1 MFLRELEYKGGLFYK
16 AWPGVGAINNK
27 LNMIKTKYEQTRAIL
42 DQNLSPS
49 IFYYDGA
56 VLKRHDND
64 LDGRISNGE
73 KRTRT
78 KELEKHYERVKDRL
92 EHATRLSGVREWGE
106 RDTLKAKLTLISVD
120 NRNSA
125 LFGTPSEQA
134 EEATRIGKVVE
145 AAAKVAEGAYV
156 TMRGGDLIEEAPQA
170 QALAAA
176 GTRLLRLIAEGTRG
190 RVVTAAQEEARRLRL
205 MAAPAARPLDT
216 HASAAAILR
225 DVIEKLD
232 VLIQKA
238 NEQVRR
244 FPVPNPRDLRAA
256 PRRDYRAGLHA
267 AAVLA
272 KVTAARTAVQAN
284 EAAVEASRTASVR
297 ADPNIDGWRPAAE
310 VPVFP

>member
-16 AWPGVGAINNK
+16 AWPGVGAINTK
-27 LNMIKTKYEQTRAIL
+27 LNIIKAKYEQTRAIL

-134 EEATRIGKVVE
+134 EEAMRIGKVVE

-156 TMRGGDLIEEAPQA
+156 TMRGGDLIEWAPQR
-170 QALAAA
+170 QAL
-176 GTRLLRLIAEGTRG
+176 
-190 RVVTAAQEEARRLRL
+190 
-205 MAAPAARPLDT
+205 AAPAARPRDT

-225 DVIEKLD
+225 DVIDKLE

-238 NEQVRR
+238 NEQVIR
-244 FPVPNPRDLRAA
+244 FPVDPNPRALRAA
-256 PRRDYRAGLHA
+256 PDRVEAARRDYRAGVHA

-284 EAAVEASRTASVR
+284 EAAVEASRTASVNR
-297 ADPNIDGWRPAAE
+297 ADPNIEGWRPAVE
-310 VPVFP
+310 VPVFS